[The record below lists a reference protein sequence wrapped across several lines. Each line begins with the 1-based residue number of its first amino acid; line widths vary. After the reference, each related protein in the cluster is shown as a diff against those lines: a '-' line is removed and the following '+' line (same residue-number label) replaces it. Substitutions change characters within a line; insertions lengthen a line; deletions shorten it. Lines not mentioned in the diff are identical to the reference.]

1 MEIENL
7 KKTIITIREP
17 RRISYGN
24 IRHRLD
30 DIIIIGLCTVICGG
44 EDYNDMEEFGLE
56 REEWLRT
63 FLELP
68 NGIPDSDTFRRLFE
82 RINPKELSECLYDW
96 LNMERDKRSVVAI
109 DGKTI
114 RGSGNTEH
122 KAYHVVSAF
131 VAENQ
136 ITLGEIVV
144 DEKSN
149 EITAVPELLDIIDVE
164 GAIVTADAMSC
175 QKDITKK
182 ITERKA
188 DYVLGLKDNQPQL
201 KKDVSDYFFSAI
213 QAPDIYGTPISTET
227 LEKGHGRIEKREYFL
242 ITDTD
247 WLDQKDEWS
256 ALNGIG
262 MVRTEVDI
270 KGEISSDTRYFITS
284 LTNIIT
290 AKTGL
295 VTFSGTNFKTIATD
309 ETDFSYNEALK
320 RFVDCNLSL
329 GTPEDY
335 KVLNDGMAEGELIG
349 GNLSLTRGLVEGKY
363 KIDFKD
369 KILFL
374 EELGFETGPAMAS
387 NYLYYMKQNG
397 VFNKIK
403 GLWIGSYN
411 HESQISLEKIILNV
425 IGDEYNFP
433 IIKSD
438 NFGHIEQKIVI
449 PIGTKARIDTTSKEK
464 ITLLEKCVNEI

>member
-1 MEIENL
+1 
-7 KKTIITIREP
+7 
-17 RRISYGN
+17 
-24 IRHRLD
+24 
-30 DIIIIGLCTVICGG
+30 
-44 EDYNDMEEFGLE
+44 
-56 REEWLRT
+56 
-63 FLELP
+63 
-68 NGIPDSDTFRRLFE
+68 
-82 RINPKELSECLYDW
+82 
-96 LNMERDKRSVVAI
+96 MERDKRSVVAI

-270 KGEISSDTRYFITS
+270 KGVISSDTRYFITS
-284 LTNIIT
+284 LTNIDEFAYSVRRHWSIENQLHWNLDVIFREDDARARKDNSPLNMNILRKT
-290 AKTGL
+290 ALAL
-295 VTFSGTNFKTIATD
+295 VNQAKYGRLSKKKMMFKA
-309 ETDFSYNEALK
+309 AL
-320 RFVDCNLSL
+320 N
-329 GTPEDY
+329 PQ
-335 KVLNDGMAEGELIG
+335 VLLD
-349 GNLSLTRGLVEGKY
+349 
-363 KIDFKD
+363 
-369 KILFL
+369 
-374 EELGFETGPAMAS
+374 
-387 NYLYYMKQNG
+387 
-397 VFNKIK
+397 
-403 GLWIGSYN
+403 
-411 HESQISLEKIILNV
+411 II
-425 IGDEYNFP
+425 FP
-433 IIKSD
+433 K
-438 NFGHIEQKIVI
+438 K
-449 PIGTKARIDTTSKEK
+449 
-464 ITLLEKCVNEI
+464 

>member
-30 DIIIIGLCTVICGG
+30 DIIIIGLCAVICGG

-213 QAPDIYGTPISTET
+213 QAPDIYGTPI
-227 LEKGHGRIEKREYFL
+227 R
-242 ITDTD
+242 
-247 WLDQKDEWS
+247 
-256 ALNGIG
+256 
-262 MVRTEVDI
+262 
-270 KGEISSDTRYFITS
+270 
-284 LTNIIT
+284 
-290 AKTGL
+290 
-295 VTFSGTNFKTIATD
+295 
-309 ETDFSYNEALK
+309 
-320 RFVDCNLSL
+320 
-329 GTPEDY
+329 
-335 KVLNDGMAEGELIG
+335 
-349 GNLSLTRGLVEGKY
+349 
-363 KIDFKD
+363 
-369 KILFL
+369 
-374 EELGFETGPAMAS
+374 
-387 NYLYYMKQNG
+387 
-397 VFNKIK
+397 
-403 GLWIGSYN
+403 
-411 HESQISLEKIILNV
+411 
-425 IGDEYNFP
+425 
-433 IIKSD
+433 
-438 NFGHIEQKIVI
+438 
-449 PIGTKARIDTTSKEK
+449 ARK
-464 ITLLEKCVNEI
+464 N